1 MTMAAAV
8 PALAETGVAE
18 VLAGAALLVL
28 ALAAGYA
35 AGRRRGRQEG
45 YRLGCAEAPLAL
57 RAEALVRGIC
67 PVCDHR
73 TRARHDPRN
82 PAPPGLNGPGQ
93 EPGPGRPSP
102 VPPEPAPSRTAPAPP
117 PPPR

>member
-1 MTMAAAV
+1 MSPGASV
-8 PALAETGVAE
+8 PALAETGVAA

-35 AGRRRGRQEG
+35 AGRRRGRREG

-57 RAEALVRGIC
+57 RAEALVRGSC

-73 TRARHDPRN
+73 ARRDPRN
-82 PAPPGLNGPGQ
+82 PAPPGLNGPG
-93 EPGPGRPSP
+93 
-102 VPPEPAPSRTAPAPP
+102 
-117 PPPR
+117 